1 MDINSMDT
9 AQCISN
15 EMWEGYAQKT
25 LSPNQLQALQ
35 QHVAGCEL
43 CADMKEGIDTLAH
56 PEMLPQTVAAI
67 NAEVDEHLKPKRK
80 RMAILWYW
88 SAAAVLLV
96 GLGIGWYNLT
106 PVADDRIVKSENIRK
121 AEEGA
126 ASSEVEESIVK
137 RDSIAESRSV
147 PLGSIPSKERVV
159 NSAPVNVESVSE
171 SKDESSI
178 LPESVFKS
186 EAEETEKV
194 AGADDMEEKDVVIT
208 ESTVPPPA
216 VDYKKEATQPL
227 KKEQRRDIYPSHNNV
242 SNNFRNN
249 NLSNNNLEGSNLNFF
264 SPQQDSL
271 NYLTAQSYFDAKLY
285 DSCLLVL
292 QNVVFTYYEQG
303 QLLRAKALI
312 KQNNPAEAKRVLE
325 SLIFTDEKLKKEAA
339 ELLKSI
345 K

>member
-1 MDINSMDT
+1 MGIDSMDT

-56 PEMLPQTVAAI
+56 PEALPQTVAAI
-67 NAEVDEHLKPKRK
+67 NAEVDEYLKPKRK
-80 RMAILWYW
+80 RMVVLWYW
-88 SAAAVLLV
+88 SAAAVLLI

-106 PVADDRIVKSENIRK
+106 PVADKGLVQSEHTNR
-121 AEEGA
+121 AEDGA
-126 ASSEVEESIVK
+126 ASSEVESSDAK
-137 RDSIAESRSV
+137 KDSGTELHSAPSGSVSSRERSASNIPLIKPDVQDEETSSGLQGDDFKSGAGEEEKAMLADNTEDDADIAES
-147 PLGSIPSKERVV
+147 
-159 NSAPVNVESVSE
+159 
-171 SKDESSI
+171 
-178 LPESVFKS
+178 
-186 EAEETEKV
+186 V
-194 AGADDMEEKDVVIT
+194 A
-208 ESTVPPPA
+208 PPP
-216 VDYKKEATQPL
+216 VIDYKKDATQPL
-227 KKEQRRDIYPSHNNV
+227 KKEYRRDIYPSHTNATN
-242 SNNFRNN
+242 NNFRNN
-249 NLSNNNLEGSNLNFF
+249 NVTNNNLDVSNLNFF

-271 NYLTAQSYFDAKLY
+271 NYLTAQSYFDAKQY

-292 QNVVFTYYEQG
+292 QGVVFTYYEQA

-312 KQNNPAEAKRVLE
+312 KQNKSADAREILE

-339 ELLKSI
+339 ALLKSI

>member
-1 MDINSMDT
+1 MGIDSMDT

-67 NAEVDEHLKPKRK
+67 NAEVDKYLKPKRK

-88 SAAAVLLV
+88 SAAAVLLI

-106 PVADDRIVKSENIRK
+106 PVADNRIVKSESIRK

-126 ASSEVEESIVK
+126 ASSEVEENVVK
-137 RDSIAESRSV
+137 RDSVAESRSV
-147 PLGSIPSKERVV
+147 PSSSIPLKERVV
-159 NSAPVNVESVSE
+159 NSAPVNAESVSE
-171 SKDESSI
+171 SKDKSSI
-178 LPESVFKS
+178 LSESVFKS

-194 AGADDMEEKDVVIT
+194 AGVDDMEEKDAVIT
-208 ESTVPPPA
+208 ESTVSPPA

-227 KKEQRRDIYPSHNNV
+227 KKEQRRDIYPSNNNLT
-242 SNNFRNN
+242 NNFRNN
-249 NLSNNNLEGSNLNFF
+249 NITNNSDATNLNFF
-264 SPQQDSL
+264 SREQDSL
-271 NYLTAQSYFDAKLY
+271 NYLTALNYFDTKQY

-292 QNVVFTYYEQG
+292 QSVVYTYYEQA

-312 KQNNPAEAKRVLE
+312 KQNKTADAKEILE
-325 SLIFTDEKLKKEAA
+325 SLIFTDEKLKKEAT

>member
-1 MDINSMDT
+1 MGIDSMDT

-56 PEMLPQTVAAI
+56 PEALPQTVAAI
-67 NAEVDEHLKPKRK
+67 NAEVDEYLKPKRK
-80 RMAILWYW
+80 RMVVLWYW
-88 SAAAVLLV
+88 SAAAVLLI

-106 PVADDRIVKSENIRK
+106 PVADKGLVKSENTNR
-121 AEEGA
+121 AEDGA
-126 ASSEVEESIVK
+126 ASSEVGSSDAK
-137 RDSIAESRSV
+137 KDSGTKLRSAPSGSV
-147 PLGSIPSKERVV
+147 PSRERSANNIPLIKPDVQDEETSSGLQGDDFKSWAGEEEKAIRADNMEDDADV
-159 NSAPVNVESVSE
+159 VESV
-171 SKDESSI
+171 
-178 LPESVFKS
+178 
-186 EAEETEKV
+186 
-194 AGADDMEEKDVVIT
+194 
-208 ESTVPPPA
+208 VPPP
-216 VDYKKEATQPL
+216 VIDYKKDATQPL
-227 KKEQRRDIYPSHNNV
+227 KKEYRLDIYPSHTNATN
-242 SNNFRNN
+242 NNFRNN
-249 NLSNNNLEGSNLNFF
+249 NVTNNNLDVSNLNFF

-271 NYLTAQSYFDAKLY
+271 NYLTAQNYFDTKQY

-292 QNVVFTYYEQG
+292 QGVVFTYYEQA

-312 KQNNPAEAKRVLE
+312 KQNKTADAKEILE

-339 ELLKSI
+339 ALLQSI